1 MKKVLTLV
9 LCLVLVVCCFTACG
23 SNEKIDYPKVQSPDI
38 LVAMSHEALLKYI
51 VDLKDNG
58 ILIDINDKNKL
69 VQSMKYMHSNI
80 DRYDKESIAKDIEER
95 FCFKSV
101 ANKIIEVYKNVINKS
116 IY

>member
-1 MKKVLTLV
+1 MKLIKLGFN
-9 LCLVLVVCCFTACG
+9 LCHAMAVLVIRSECG
-23 SNEKIDYPKVQSPDI
+23 GP
-38 LVAMSHEALLKYI
+38 EAFI
-51 VDLKDNG
+51 TKDNG
-58 ILIDINDKNKL
+58 ILIDINDKEKL
-69 VQSMKYMHSNI
+69 IQSMKYMHSNI